1 MKDYKFWVPILFTF
15 VINVIGIAV
24 IITKIDVVLERHLTD
39 ASVHVDRQKEFLLN
53 QSEKNTIAFIDKYGM
68 PTMTKE
74 ELNNIKS
81 RQDVFEKTVKSVVIQ
96 TIDELK
102 QKGVIK

>member
-1 MKDYKFWVPILFTF
+1 MKDYKFWVPVLLTLL
-15 VINVIGIAV
+15 INVIGIAV
-24 IITKIDVVLERHLTD
+24 IITKIDVILEKHLMDT
-39 ASVHVDRQKEFLLN
+39 SVHIDRQKEFLLN

-81 RQDVFEKTVKSVVIQ
+81 KQEVFEKTVKSIVIT
-96 TIDELK
+96 TIEEYNK
-102 QKGVIK
+102 THKN